1 MFSAL
6 SLLGYFVAPKGADDE
21 YGCLLLEKQRSLF
34 LLGLLGQEHSL
45 DVGQYTSLGN
55 GDTREELVQLF
66 IVTDGELKMTGDDPR
81 LLVVTSSIASQ
92 LEHLSCEV
100 FHHSSQVD
108 WGTSTNSLGIVAL
121 AEKTVDTTNG
131 ELESSPAAAGL

>member
-6 SLLGYFVAPKGADDE
+6 SLLGFFVAPKGADE
-21 YGCLLLEKQRSLF
+21 YGYLLLEKQRSLF
-34 LLGLLGQEHSL
+34 FLGLLGQEHSL

-100 FHHSSQVD
+100 FHHGSQVD
-108 WGTSTNSLGIVAL
+108 WGTSTHSLGIVAL